1 MNPFNPIITYTIKNV
16 YGTPTKYVTSEH
28 AKAIERLT
36 NKKTLLDADMRTLET
51 LGFTFEHKPLN

>member
-1 MNPFNPIITYTIKNV
+1 MNINPVITYTIKSV

-28 AKAIERLT
+28 AKAIECLT

-51 LGFTFEHKPLN
+51 LGFTFKHIPLS